1 MKITL
6 ISLPNPTLTDP
17 RIAPPLGLLYLASYV
32 LKHYPDWDIKVLDL
46 NTRKGG
52 MLADGTEDII
62 GISVASTQINMARDY
77 CWLLKDT
84 YPHIHIIIGGP
95 HPTTLPEESLKITDA
110 DIAVCGEG
118 ERAFLRICE
127 GRLLGCDHIINE
139 GYIQDLDTIP
149 FPAREL
155 LDFSKYTRTIAG
167 QPATN
172 MITSRGCP
180 GQCTFCDQDVWG
192 NKLRFHSAEY
202 VLAEIDDIKT
212 KTGINRIL
220 FLDDTLTFNR
230 GRMFDICKGLRD
242 RGVIWRG
249 WTRANCIDEGLVDMM
264 YRSLCHSLCLG
275 VESGSPRIL
284 KNIKKGITP
293 EQNLAGVKMIHDAG
307 IKCRISLM
315 IGCPGETHDTIQETK
330 DWMKEAAPFVDDWIV
345 STFVPVVGSPAW
357 KDPKGFRLLDAP
369 YEDYYV
375 VGYDQKSGTVMEL
388 DTMTNEVLA
397 SERKDLIEYLHKV
410 CPRKPEEVVK

>member
-32 LKHYPDWDIKVLDL
+32 LKHYPDWDIKVIDL
-46 NTRKGG
+46 NTES
-52 MLADGTEDII
+52 LHDVIWDDADIF
-62 GISVASTQINMARDY
+62 GISIASTQLKSARKVGEILRKVQGDS
-77 CWLLKDT
+77 
-84 YPHIHIIIGGP
+84 HVVIGGP
-95 HPTTLPEESLKITDA
+95 HPTTLPMESVCYMRA
-110 DIAVCGEG
+110 DNVVVGEG
-118 ERAFLRICE
+118 EVAFLDFCT
-127 GRLLGCDHIINE
+127 GNYNDLIIKRD
-139 GYIQDLDTIP
+139 YIKDLDTIP

-167 QPATN
+167 QAATN

-202 VLAEIDDIKT
+202 VLAEIDDIKK
-212 KTGINRIL
+212 KTGIDRIL

-230 GRMFDICKGLRD
+230 ERMFKICRGLYDRD
-242 RGVIWRG
+242 VLWRG
-249 WTRANCIDEGLVDMM
+249 WTRANCIDEILLASMFDTG
-264 YRSLCHSLCLG
+264 CHSLCLG

-307 IKCRISLM
+307 ILTRISLM

-357 KDPKGFRLLDAP
+357 KNPQGFRLLDAP

-388 DTMTNEVLA
+388 DTMSNEVLA
-397 SERKDLIEYLHKV
+397 SEKKDLIEYLHKV